1 MYNHSEEV
9 HELFKFVEKNCV
21 AHNIDESHGL
31 KHAMGTVAWA
41 EKLMLSINDISKD
54 ERNMIIYAAALH
66 DMCDSKYRNVEEA
79 CDEICAWLKG
89 QGWSETMASSLISII
104 TTMSY
109 SKLKKNFVAGDPFVY
124 PNHGPWQRAYHIVRH
139 ADLLEAYR
147 VVRCYLYSMHRK
159 PEFTEDELWRETQK
173 IFDDRVFKYVSEGW
187 IFLDAALAFIP
198 KLEEEAQRCLK
209 ERDTTYL
216 L

>member
-1 MYNHSEEV
+1 MD
-9 HELFKFVEKNCV
+9 ELFKFVDTICIKY
-21 AHNIDESHGL
+21 NIDDSHGL

-41 EKLMLSINDISKD
+41 EKLMLGLNDIEGD
-54 ERNMIIYAAALH
+54 EKLMIIYASALH
-66 DMCDSKYRNVEEA
+66 DMCDSKYRNIEEA
-79 CDEICAWLKG
+79 CDEICVWLKS
-89 QGWSETMASSLISII
+89 QGWSEMMATSLISII

-109 SKLKKNFVAGDPFVY
+109 SKLKTNYVTGKPFVY

-159 PEFTEDELWRETQK
+159 PNFTEDELWQETQK
-173 IFDDRVFKYVSEGW
+173 IFDERVFKYVSDGW
-187 IFLDAALAFIP
+187 IFLDSALGFIP
-198 KLEEEAQRCLK
+198 GLESEARRCLIL
-209 ERDTTYL
+209 RDTTYL